1 MPAADA
7 FPDGIVYDALD
18 QLRHDLKTPLT
29 TISGR
34 AYLLA
39 RSVRRSSSLSDEE
52 QARMLDGVASIEAMV
67 PRMVALIDAM
77 GGAGVDG
84 GADAE

>member
-7 FPDGIVYDALD
+7 FPDGIVDDPLD

-34 AYLLA
+34 AHLLA

-52 QARMLDGVASIEAMV
+52 RARMLDGVSSIEAMV
-67 PRMVALIDAM
+67 LAMVALIDALR
-77 GGAGVDG
+77 GEG
-84 GADAE
+84 GADTA